1 MERVDDTAA
10 NATGGCAG
18 VSEGVL
24 QMGICMDEYVDAIS
38 LIKECEKYISKLKTQ
53 CVDSMFSREYSW
65 RAKHPFKVM
74 SFVNAMTWRMY
85 DMSHA
90 ALILMKEEAVIPSLC
105 LVRACWENMVAT
117 FELTELVQSCCEQ
130 KALPRDVDETLMR
143 ILYSN
148 RYDKDNRYMDG
159 EHYEHFK
166 EYKAKNILTL
176 VQKLEKRYPETK
188 DFYSTICEFVHP
200 NGDGVGGSYS
210 HLDESTQSVSFG
222 PQFSRESQL
231 FPAFITTLSCFV
243 DLYLKFVELIEEDIM
258 DFSRLCEKSLSI

>member
-1 MERVDDTAA
+1 MGTAIDV
-10 NATGGCAG
+10 NGLIEQC
-18 VSEGVL
+18 E
-24 QMGICMDEYVDAIS
+24 QYVR
-38 LIKECEKYISKLKTQ
+38 KLKKH

-90 ALILMKEEAVIPSLC
+90 ALKLMKEDAIIPSLC

-117 FELTELVQSCCEQ
+117 FELTELIQFCCEQ
-130 KALPRDVDETLMR
+130 KALPCDVDKTLMR

-148 RYDKDNRYMDG
+148 RYDKDNRYMGG
-159 EHYEHFK
+159 EHYENFK
-166 EYKAKNILTL
+166 EYRAKNIVTL
-176 VQKLEKRYPETK
+176 VQKLEKRYTQTK

-210 HLDESTQSVSFG
+210 QLDESTQSVSFG

-231 FPAFITTLSCFV
+231 FPAFITALSCSV
-243 DLYLKFVELIEEDIM
+243 DLYLKFVESIEENIM
-258 DFSRLCEKSLSI
+258 FFSRLCEKSLSI

>member
-1 MERVDDTAA
+1 
-10 NATGGCAG
+10 
-18 VSEGVL
+18 
-24 QMGICMDEYVDAIS
+24 MGIDELFI
-38 LIKECEKYISKLKTQ
+38 ECADYICELKTH
-53 CVDSMFSREYSW
+53 CVESMFCREYSW

-90 ALILMKEEAVIPSLC
+90 ALTLMQQDSIIPSLC

-117 FELTELVQSCCEQ
+117 YELKELVLDCCKQ
-130 KALPRDVDETLMR
+130 KTIPSNVDDTLMR

-148 RYDKDNRYMDG
+148 RYDAGNRYMGG

-176 VQKLEKRYPETK
+176 VQRIEKVYPQVK

-200 NGDGVGGSYS
+200 NGDGVCGSYS
-210 HLDESTQSVSFG
+210 QLDEETHTVLFG
-222 PQFSRESQL
+222 PQFSQDSPL
-231 FPAFITTLSCFV
+231 FPAFITTLSCSI
-243 DLYLKFVELIEEDIM
+243 DLYLKFVESIEVFIAE
-258 DFSRLCEKSLSI
+258 FTRLCEESLNTRIATEN